1 MIVAFNYSVKC
12 KFVGSLTIFPRF
24 LMKIIEIASP
34 LIRGDPLSAES
45 DRIAQISVVS
55 YEHQLGIPARFC
67 AGLLPAIEL
76 YRKFEL
82 HAIKSVIRL
91 VDPTPIV
98 DYCNGW
104 VISNS
109 IFRDV
114 ISQFLQNNEIRFF
127 FDQAEPVGDDALSIL
142 QELGSRLENPE
153 DTVVR
158 DIVQRIRESGRKHGG
173 DMGAKNSIVYMV
185 AHPFSWL
192 NMHHPSLWKKPCPQD
207 CQLFNLMS
215 RSEERYSLVRKFL
228 QTVRPDL
235 AVGTQPFDI
244 YMNVC
249 DTPCYMPL
257 EGEPRYVDLLE
268 HGYEWCHGRYT
279 EIKKRNSNYERICRD
294 FRLLRDFVGSSGS

>member
-1 MIVAFNYSVKC
+1 M
-12 KFVGSLTIFPRF
+12 R
-24 LMKIIEIASP
+24 IIEIASP
-34 LIRGDPLSAES
+34 LVRGGPLSVES
-45 DRIAQISVVS
+45 DRAVQISVVS
-55 YEHQLGIPARFC
+55 YEHQLGMPARFC

-76 YRKFEL
+76 YRKFES
-82 HAIKSVIRL
+82 HAIRSVIRL

-98 DYCNGW
+98 HYCNGW
-104 VISNS
+104 VISNP

-142 QELGSRLENPE
+142 QELGSRLENPG
-153 DTVVR
+153 DTVVH

-173 DMGAKNSIVYMV
+173 DVGAKNSIVYMA

-192 NMHHPSLWKKPCPQD
+192 NMYHPSLWKKPCPQD

-228 QTVRPDL
+228 QTARPDL
-235 AVGTQPFDI
+235 ATGTQPFDI

-268 HGYEWCHGRYT
+268 RGYEWCHGRYM

-294 FRLLRDFVGSSGS
+294 FRLLRDFVGSIGN

>member
-1 MIVAFNYSVKC
+1 
-12 KFVGSLTIFPRF
+12 
-24 LMKIIEIASP
+24 MKIIEIASP
-34 LIRGDPLSAES
+34 LVRGGPLSVKS
-45 DRIAQISVVS
+45 GCTAQISIVS

-82 HAIKSVIRL
+82 HGVKSVIRL
-91 VDPTPIV
+91 ADPTRIV

-104 VISNS
+104 VISNP
-109 IFRDV
+109 IFRDIV
-114 ISQFLQNNEIRFF
+114 SQFLQNNETQFF
-127 FDQAEPVGDDALSIL
+127 FDQAEPVGDDALNLL
-142 QELGSRLENPE
+142 QELGSKLENPG
-153 DTVVR
+153 DTIVH

-173 DMGAKNSIVYMV
+173 DVGAKNSIVYMA

-192 NMHHPSLWKKPCPQD
+192 NMHHPSLWKKPYPQD

-215 RSEERYSLVRKFL
+215 RSEERYSFVRKFL

-235 AVGTQPFDI
+235 ATSNQPFDI

-257 EGEPRYVDLLE
+257 EGEPKYVDLLE
-268 HGYEWCHGRYT
+268 HG
-279 EIKKRNSNYERICRD
+279 
-294 FRLLRDFVGSSGS
+294 